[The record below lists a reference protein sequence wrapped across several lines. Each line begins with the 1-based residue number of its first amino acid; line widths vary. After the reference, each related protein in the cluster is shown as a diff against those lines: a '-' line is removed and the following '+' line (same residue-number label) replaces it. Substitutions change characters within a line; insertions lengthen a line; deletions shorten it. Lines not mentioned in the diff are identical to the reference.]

1 MLQHN
6 EAANKATWRDHMSA
20 NRKAEVDAA
29 VKDVDFS
36 KNKYQVELDTTLGKI
51 TLDLN
56 SDVAPGHCKNMI
68 GLAKIG
74 YYDGVLFHRII
85 KGFMIQGGCPLGT
98 GTGGPGYTINAEF
111 NTTPHEAGVLS
122 MARTSDPNSGG
133 SQFFLCLGRHTHLD
147 RQYTAFG
154 KTADEASLA
163 VVRKIG
169 EVKTDS
175 RDRPVSDVTIKTAS
189 VIAKA
194 K

>member
-1 MLQHN
+1 MP
-6 EAANKATWRDHMSA
+6 A
-20 NRKAEVDAA
+20 NRKEEVDAA
-29 VKDVDFS
+29 VKDVDFA
-36 KNKYQVELDTTLGKI
+36 KNNYQVELDTTAGKI
-51 TLDLN
+51 TLDLKG
-56 SDVAPGHCKNMI
+56 DVAPGHCKNMI

-98 GTGGPGYTINAEF
+98 GTGGPGYNVKAEF

-122 MARTSDPNSGG
+122 MARTSDPNSAG
-133 SQFFLCLGRHTHLD
+133 SQFFICLGRHTHLD

-169 EVKTDS
+169 EMKTDS
-175 RDRPVSDVTIKTAS
+175 RDRPVSDVTIKTAR
-189 VIAKA
+189 VISRAK
-194 K
+194 

>member
-1 MLQHN
+1 MLQQN
-6 EAANKATWRDHMSA
+6 QDRERKLGRDSMTA

-36 KNKYQVELDTTLGKI
+36 KNKYQIELDTTAGKV

-56 SDVAPGHCKNMI
+56 PDVAPGHCKNMI

-98 GTGGPGYTINAEF
+98 GTGGPGYTIKAEF
-111 NTTPHEAGVLS
+111 NTTPHDAGVLS
-122 MARTSDPNSGG
+122 MARTSDPNSAG
-133 SQFFLCLGRHTHLD
+133 SQFFICLGKHTHLD

-169 EVKTDS
+169 EVKTD
-175 RDRPVSDVTIKTAS
+175 RNDRPVSDVTIKTAR
-189 VIAKA
+189 VVETAK
-194 K
+194 